1 MVLNFVV
8 ECVSLL
14 DLLLIA
20 LFVAS
25 GSLHDVVVTV
35 DVAVSGAVA
44 VAGVKTATEPFSPF
58 IFYVHALP
66 NWAKEE
72 KNTYSNWL
80 QCTHT

>member
-8 ECVSLL
+8 EIVSLL

-44 VAGVKTATEPFSPF
+44 GVKTATEPFSPF

-72 KNTYSNWL
+72 KKNTYSNWL